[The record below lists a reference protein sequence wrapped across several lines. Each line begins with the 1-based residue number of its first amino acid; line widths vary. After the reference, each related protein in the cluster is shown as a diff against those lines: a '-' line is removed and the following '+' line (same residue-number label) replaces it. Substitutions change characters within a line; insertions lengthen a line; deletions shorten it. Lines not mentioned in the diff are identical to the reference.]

1 METCASVSECP
12 ATGKSDGGPAGA
24 LAQIPWQITLA
35 DPAIEVWLAPLD
47 IPDHHLQQ
55 CVELLSPDEK
65 TRAERM
71 YFERDRRRSAVARA
85 ILRILLARHVG
96 LTPAELKFN
105 LGPHGKPYI
114 AAAPG
119 PLHFNV
125 SHSAERAIYAIS
137 RDCELGVDIEYTA
150 RTITHEGIAERFFSA
165 RENTELQCLA
175 PVDRKRAFF
184 ACWTRKEAVVKATG
198 DGLRVPLGQ
207 IEVTASPDD
216 LPRLISIPGGRTA
229 DWTLHTV
236 HAGSDYVATVAAHL
250 ESQLRDAP

>member
-1 METCASVSECP
+1 
-12 ATGKSDGGPAGA
+12 
-24 LAQIPWQITLA
+24 
-35 DPAIEVWLAPLD
+35 
-47 IPDHHLQQ
+47 
-55 CVELLSPDEK
+55 
-65 TRAERM
+65 M

-85 ILRILLARHVG
+85 MLRILLARHVG

-198 DGLRVPLGQ
+198 DGLRVPLDQ
-207 IEVTASPDD
+207 IEVTVSPQIEVTVSPDD